1 MIDAVYISLAALSG
15 SALGSVASSLSN
27 WATLRRKD
35 RIRHKAKAIAQRQK
49 LYRKFIEEGSR
60 LYADALAHD
69 PSEISKLVSMYA
81 LIGRMRV
88 LSSDHVV
95 EAAEKAG
102 RLIIDAYLSPNR
114 TFADL
119 AEVVNEMDPLR
130 DFSEVCR
137 RDLQAAQTVF

>member
-27 WATLRRKD
+27 WATLRHKD

-49 LYRKFIEEGSR
+49 LYKKFIEEGSR

>member
-1 MIDAVYISLAALSG
+1 
-15 SALGSVASSLSN
+15 
-27 WATLRRKD
+27 
-35 RIRHKAKAIAQRQK
+35 
-49 LYRKFIEEGSR
+49 
-60 LYADALAHD
+60 
-69 PSEISKLVSMYA
+69 
-81 LIGRMRV
+81 MRV

-137 RDLQAAQTVF
+137 RDLQAAQTVL

>member
-35 RIRHKAKAIAQRQK
+35 RVRHKAKAVIHRQK
-49 LYRKFIEEGSR
+49 LYKKFIEEASK
-60 LYADALAHD
+60 LYADALAND
-69 PSEISKLVSMYA
+69 PSEISKLVSIYA

-88 LSSDHVV
+88 LSSDFVI

-102 RLIIDAYLSPNR
+102 RLIIEAYLSPNR

-119 AEVVNEMDPLR
+119 TEVLSKMDPLR
-130 DFSEVCR
+130 DFSEACR
-137 RDLQAAQTVF
+137 RDLQVAQTVF